1 MTDANIIPVFH
12 ILYDNTH
19 CQSVSVASEATVA
32 NNVCFTLSYSNPFG
46 CCKPQVYSQDCIRYC
61 RVIRHSP
68 IDPLEAVCC
77 NRKGFI
83 DSDALSFDVRTYSE
97 DWS

>member
-32 NNVCFTLSYSNPFG
+32 NNVCFTLS
-46 CCKPQVYSQDCIRYC
+46 
-61 RVIRHSP
+61 VISYHILIHS
-68 IDPLEAVCC
+68 AVA
-77 NRKGFI
+77 NLKYTFKI
-83 DSDALSFDVRTYSE
+83 ASATAV
-97 DWS
+97 